1 MELDRFCRVYVGGTE
16 RSVAISTILLDMGAT
31 RDGFLF
37 RLGGVEFQ
45 VGPNPDGSD
54 GGDDHLG
61 AFIGDAGFSIEVDA
75 SDGSVSIVDMVGSL
89 DRLTKALEDA
99 DLYFAAVATTRIS
112 CARTVG
118 ASRPGRGSLRV
129 R

>member
-1 MELDRFCRVYVGGTE
+1 MKIDRFCRVYVGGTE

-45 VGPNPDGSD
+45 VGPNPDRSD
-54 GGDDHLG
+54 GGDDYLG

-75 SDGSVSIVDMVGSL
+75 RDGSVSIVDMVGSL

-99 DLYFAAVATTRIS
+99 DLYFACS
-112 CARTVG
+112 CDYEDQLR
-118 ASRPGRGSLRV
+118 SNGRRLPLGRDEDL
-129 R
+129 